1 MHGQPLRPHQR
12 GLTLWIEGEPEHPP
26 LVLDWREA
34 EQVRYL
40 MWMLNMTFKSFR
52 LPEFP
57 PISDYCPEG
66 GTTDFFTALLVA
78 TRSSS
83 HSGRAADVDPDLLGA
98 ARAYAEECDEALR
111 WAPEPELGIPE
122 FKLTPGAGWLIRPGY
137 SVWRDQRVYL
147 VKLTPGGGWLIRPE
161 EIRAAL
167 DKERS
172 SPKPLTDVLDQPGGL
187 PRKQWFEFVDYLGF
201 GATLFGVRVC

>member
-1 MHGQPLRPHQR
+1 MHGRPLRPHPR
-12 GLTLWIEGEPEHPP
+12 GLTLWNEGEPEHPP

-40 MWMLNMTFKSFR
+40 MWMLHMTFKSFK

-66 GTTDFFTALLVA
+66 RTGDFFTALLVA
-78 TRSSS
+78 TRRSS

-98 ARAYAEECDEALR
+98 ARAYAEECDDALR
-111 WAPEPELGIPE
+111 WAPEPDLGIPE
-122 FKLTPGAGWLIRPGY
+122 VKLTPGA
-137 SVWRDQRVYL
+137 
-147 VKLTPGGGWLIRPE
+147 GWLIRPE

-167 DKERS
+167 NKEFS
-172 SPKPLTDVLDQPGGL
+172 TPEPLTDFLDQPGGL
-187 PRKQWFEFVDYLGF
+187 PRERWFEFVGFLTF
-201 GATLFGVRVC
+201 GAALFGVRVC